1 MLQHCVFCDVRMDA
15 PEGALAD
22 VMGRLARL
30 VEKVDGMIAFQHGP
44 NRDYEAKSARYRVG
58 FICTFRDRAAHLAYE
73 QHPEHQAAGRDLVA
87 LCNGG
92 VTGIMV
98 FDLEIG

>member
-1 MLQHCVFCDVRMDA
+1 MLQHCVFCDIRDDA

-22 VMGRLARL
+22 VMRRLAAL
-30 VEKVDGMIAFQHGP
+30 AEKVDGMTAFQHGP
-44 NRDYEAKSARYRVG
+44 NRDFEAKSARYDMG

-92 VTGIMV
+92 VAGIMV
-98 FDLEIG
+98 FDLEVG

>member
-1 MLQHCVFCDVRMDA
+1 MLEHCVFCDIR
-15 PEGALAD
+15 AD
-22 VMGRLARL
+22 VTEDQVAGVMARLASL
-30 VEKVDGMIAFQHGP
+30 QGQVDGMLAFRHGP
-44 NRDYEAKSARYRVG
+44 NRDFEAKSARYGVG

-73 QHPEHQAAGRDLVA
+73 QHPVHQAAGRDLVA

-92 VTGIMV
+92 VDGIAV